1 MSGKLQRVKSKLLY
15 FMLLLAAGIIN
26 AQERKV
32 IDGKVMAGEYA
43 IGDVLV
49 VNISSQREVRTDG
62 QGFFKLA
69 VKEGDSIA
77 VVDHKIISREFVL
90 EAKDLESTPL
100 IIHTEASSY
109 VIEEVVIDAGPKI
122 DAVSLGII
130 PKDMKMPNRTER
142 REYAA
147 NTDAVGSVIKA
158 FSANKKMYDRLLKQ
172 AEEDQR
178 SLETL
183 NNLFEDFF
191 YRESLKITDDLIAGF
206 KYYAIG
212 SQKLLG
218 VLHSE
223 NKGIIQLALIE
234 LAKEY
239 AKLQTDEK

>member
-1 MSGKLQRVKSKLLY
+1 MEGKIMTDQYSV
-15 FMLLLAAGIIN
+15 N
-26 AQERKV
+26 
-32 IDGKVMAGEYA
+32 
-43 IGDVLV
+43 DVLV

-62 QGFFKLA
+62 QGLFKLA

-77 VVDHKIISREFVL
+77 VVDFKIISRELVL
-90 EAKDLESTPL
+90 GAKDLKESSL
-100 IIHTEASSY
+100 IIVVEAASY
-109 VIEEVVIDAGPKI
+109 MLEEVVVDAGPKI
-122 DAVSLGII
+122 NAVTLGII
-130 PKDMKMPNRTER
+130 SEDIKMPNRTER
-142 REYAA
+142 REYAE
-147 NTDAVGSVIKA
+147 NNDAVGSVITV
-158 FSANKKMYDRLLKQ
+158 FSANKKMYNRLLKQ

-191 YRESLKITDDLIAGF
+191 YRDSLKIADDLIAGF

-218 VLHSE
+218 VLHSK

-239 AKLQTDEK
+239 EKLQTDEK